1 MPIISCENLTK
12 RFGPLTALEDVS
24 FQADEGQIIGLLGPD
39 GAGKTTLMRHLC
51 GLWKPD
57 AGKVT
62 VLGLDSVRNA
72 SKIQSQ
78 VGYVPQKFGL
88 YENLTVMENITL
100 YARLHGISR
109 SDLEERVKKLLEITL
124 LAPFTKRMAGKLS
137 GGMKQK
143 LALICAL
150 ISRPKLMLLD
160 EPTVGVD
167 VLARRELWQILRQFV
182 REEGMTVLASTA
194 YLDEADYCDWT
205 MILFE
210 GRLLTQ
216 GTPDEIRRQAE
227 QFVPQPTF
235 EEAFQA
241 LICGTV
247 PEPLKRQNP
256 VKPDAPVRLEVR
268 HLVKRFGDFTAV
280 NDLTFQ
286 IHAGEIFGLLGA
298 NGAGKTTTFRILCAL
313 DQANGGEILLD
324 GEPLAENVEKMRSQ
338 TGYVAQKFA
347 LYGELTVRQNM
358 EFFGGAYGISRK
370 LLRERID
377 WALKAFQLEPYVK
390 MLAASLAMGFKRRL
404 AMACA
409 LLHDPSIVF
418 LDEATSGT
426 DPISRREFWKRILDL
441 ADSGVAVII
450 TTHFM
455 DEAQYCDR
463 LVIMRD
469 GLSIAVGTVEEIK
482 HQGGDAPTLEDA
494 FVNLVTKE

>member
-1 MPIISCENLTK
+1 MPIIDCQNLTK
-12 RFGPLTALEDVS
+12 RFGSLTALQDVT

-51 GLWKPD
+51 GLWRPD
-57 AGKVT
+57 EGSVT
-62 VLGLDSVRNA
+62 VLGLDSVRDA
-72 SKIQSQ
+72 VKIQSR

-100 YARLHGISR
+100 YARLHGIS
-109 SDLEERVKKLLEITL
+109 SADLKERAEKLLKITL
-124 LAPFTKRMAGKLS
+124 LAPFTERMAGKLS

-150 ISRPKLMLLD
+150 VSRPKLMLLD

-205 MILFE
+205 LILFE

-216 GTPDEIRRQAE
+216 GTPDEIRKEAE
-227 QFVPQPTF
+227 RFVPHPTF

-247 PEPLKRQNP
+247 PEPLKRQKP

-298 NGAGKTTTFRILCAL
+298 NGAGKTTTFRMLCAL

-338 TGYVAQKFA
+338 TGYVAQKFS

-358 EFFGGAYGISRK
+358 EFFGGAYGVPRK

-377 WALKAFQLEPYVK
+377 WALEAFQLEPFVK
-390 MLAASLAMGFKRRL
+390 MLAASLAMGYKRRL

-482 HQGGDAPTLEDA
+482 HQGGDAATLEDA
-494 FVNLVTKE
+494 FVNLVTTE

>member
-1 MPIISCENLTK
+1 MPLINCQNLTK
-12 RFGPLTALEDVS
+12 RFGSLTALQDVT

-51 GLWKPD
+51 GLWRPD
-57 AGKVT
+57 GGSVT
-62 VLGLDSVRNA
+62 VLGLDSVRDA
-72 SKIQSQ
+72 IKIQSQ
-78 VGYVPQKFGL
+78 IGYVPQKFGL

-100 YARLHGISR
+100 YARLHGISDA
-109 SDLEERVKKLLEITL
+109 DLKERLAKLLQITL
-124 LAPFTKRMAGKLS
+124 LAPFTGRMAGKLS

-150 ISRPKLMLLD
+150 VSRPRLMLLD

-194 YLDEADYCDWT
+194 YLDEADYCDQT
-205 MILFE
+205 LILFE

-216 GTPDEIRRQAE
+216 GSPDEIRKQAE
-227 QFVPQPTF
+227 RFVPHPTF

-247 PEPLKRQNP
+247 PEPLRRKNP
-256 VKPDAPVRLEVR
+256 VRDDAPVRLEVR

-286 IHAGEIFGLLGA
+286 IHSGEIFGLLGA
-298 NGAGKTTTFRILCAL
+298 NGAGKTTTFRMLCAL
-313 DQANGGEILLD
+313 DRQNDGEILLD
-324 GEPLAENVEKMRSQ
+324 GEPLAENVAKMRSQ
-338 TGYVAQKFA
+338 TGYVAQKFS

-358 EFFGGAYGISRK
+358 EFFGGAYGVRRK
-370 LLRERID
+370 LLPERIA
-377 WALKAFQLEPYVK
+377 WALEAFQLEPFKK
-390 MLAASLAMGFKRRL
+390 MLAGQLAMGYKRRL

-409 LLHDPSIVF
+409 LLHEPSIVF

-482 HQGGDAPTLEDA
+482 QRGGKAETLEDA
-494 FVNLVTKE
+494 FVNLVT